1 MKPPESSEHPEPSE
15 PSEPSEHSENSEI
28 SENSE
33 YSVGPVRCP
42 PTSLPTN
49 SKFKISKFKII

>member
-1 MKPPESSEHPEPSE
+1 MKPPESSEHPEP
-15 PSEPSEHSENSEI
+15 SENSEI

-42 PTSLPTN
+42 PTTLPTN
-49 SKFKISKFKII
+49 SKFKNSKFKII

>member
-1 MKPPESSEHPEPSE
+1 MKPSE
-15 PSEPSEHSENSEI
+15 PSEPSVPSENSEI

-42 PTSLPTN
+42 PTTLPTN
-49 SKFKISKFKII
+49 SKFKNSKFKII

>member
-1 MKPPESSEHPEPSE
+1 MKPPESSEHP
-15 PSEPSEHSENSEI
+15 EPSEHSENSEI

-42 PTSLPTN
+42 STSLPTN